1 MRNWNYLL
9 IKAKCKSV
17 NHANTVRVKKSKPL
31 KATIENQQNLKNCIA
46 KQGEKEGLFLKS
58 ETVNQLSGKGD
69 ALVGMWDYG
78 LGERY
83 SLGTGN
89 NNEVMF

>member
-1 MRNWNYLL
+1 M
-9 IKAKCKSV
+9 

-31 KATIENQQNLKNCIA
+31 KATIENQQNLKNCIT
-46 KQGEKEGLFLKS
+46 KQGEKEELFLKS

-78 LGERY
+78 LGEHY